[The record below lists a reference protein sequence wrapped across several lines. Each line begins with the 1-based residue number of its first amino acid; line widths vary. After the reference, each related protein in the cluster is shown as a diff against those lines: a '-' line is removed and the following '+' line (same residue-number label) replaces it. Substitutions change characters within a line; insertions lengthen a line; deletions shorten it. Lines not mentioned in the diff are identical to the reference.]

1 MSETPNPIAAG
12 DGNANMLPTPKQL
25 REIRRLK
32 ANNYRTMYLLPRYVD
47 EEDGSKRKLEAGEFD
62 PKSKLYPIT
71 TPIRDMSDFGV
82 GIGMYFTTT
91 MWFGLMMIAC
101 AIIQLPT
108 ASYFDSKEYDKNNE
122 YDSGFKVIG
131 SASCLDESR
140 VCLDADCKTYA
151 GEFHYPSQS
160 VPRFDP
166 NYDPLTD
173 AGPWKNDN
181 FKIYDDDV
189 SADSFDDDTKPRM
202 AASDYNATI
211 GKFKVDI
218 VETEDK
224 ITVGLRKCQLKRFF
238 GTSDFIMMVFVSC
251 VLLWL
256 GYIQNK
262 EAEELDLAEQT
273 AQDYSVIIEDPNP
286 ECVDPDEWKDFF
298 EERFGGVF
306 MVTVCLNNGKL
317 LNLFKAKR
325 AIEHEMALEAIEE
338 EKYAKAKRR
347 ASSVDEGFLA
357 QLQMNQSA
365 KSYFKQ
371 FMELIGLDP
380 TLEYFTM
387 QLLKTNMQISK
398 LKHSKYEAC
407 KVYVIFNTEA
417 SQRMCLESMCVGA
430 IPAAMD
436 KHDEIDP
443 KFLFKGNLLAI
454 KEAPEPS
461 SVLYE
466 NLDKGLKEHAIEQAI
481 SWSILAVGLIVT
493 YFTINGFFKAGQ
505 PVFGALAISAFNSVL
520 PEVNRFLVMNF
531 ETHHTTEEIEDSFLS
546 KTVAARWFTSSII
559 LYVIGLDHSSQI
571 LSPYYI
577 GSIQAV
583 LLADAITSP
592 VIRLMD
598 VSGNLKRF
606 VLAPIAGTDDRAK
619 AFNQGTDWLLAER
632 YTDLAKTVLMS
643 LFYSAIFPVGYWYS
657 ALACFLCYW
666 VDKYCVLRLFRQK
679 PPAGDRLVR
688 VTRTFTAVVV
698 LIHAVITSHFYYSWP
713 FDNLCPTSGSTTT
726 GGAARAALLG
736 VPLAYQGTY
745 FSQCNVISDG
755 LLPPVKKEPWF
766 QDDGEQY
773 KLVYFFNVV
782 SILMVIYICIAYF
795 GSDASTSI
803 YALFYYRHSAVGE
816 ATDIAYDT
824 VTTGEGYVPQFI
836 LEGMPHS
843 ILCCVAPI
851 PATQEFGGGLEF
863 DTYLLNWTASK
874 ERTGEEDES
883 ELEQDLTEEEKD
895 AVYRKSNIY
904 FDDQLEAIDE
914 KNKNTCVLARAKQ
927 YIRNTATAE
936 AGAFAMTVAGKARA
950 NTLHKEERAST
961 SMASRLS
968 ASAKGMVQAVQ
979 VKVMGTPAT
988 GNADLE
994 KMAAAAEGG
1003 DDERRE
1009 TTQYPADMPGGTYT

>member
-1 MSETPNPIAAG
+1 MSETANPIAA
-12 DGNANMLPTPKQL
+12 DGAALVPTPQQL
-25 REIRRLK
+25 RLIRHQK
-32 ANNYRTMYLLPRYVD
+32 ANNYRTMYLLPRFVE

-91 MWFGLMMIAC
+91 MWFGLMMVAC

-108 ASYFDSKEYDKNNE
+108 ASYFASNK
-122 YDSGFKVIG
+122 YDSNNDEDSGWKVIG
-131 SASCLDESR
+131 SASCLDETR
-140 VCLDADCKTYA
+140 VCLNEDCTVYA
-151 GEFHYPSQS
+151 GEFHYPSES
-160 VPRFDP
+160 VPRFSPD
-166 NYDPLTD
+166 YDPIPETWRD
-173 AGPWKNDN
+173 PA
-181 FKIYDDDV
+181 FKFYDDDV
-189 SADSFDDDTKPRM
+189 SAAVTNPVKGTQKP
-202 AASDYNATI
+202 AVSTLGATI
-211 GKFKVDI
+211 GKADKSI
-218 VETEDK
+218 VQSKDK
-224 ITVGLRKCQLKRFF
+224 LTVGLRKCELKRFF

-251 VLLWL
+251 VLLGL

-262 EAEELDLAEQT
+262 EAEALDLAEQT

-306 MVTVCLNNGKL
+306 MVTVCLDNGPL
-317 LNLFKAKR
+317 LNLFKQKR

-387 QLLKTNMQISK
+387 QLLKTNMAISK
-398 LKHSKYEAC
+398 LKHTKYNAC

-417 SQRMCLESMCVGA
+417 SQRACLEAMCVGA
-430 IPAAMD
+430 IPAALD

-461 SVLYE
+461 SVIYE
-466 NLDKGLKEHAIEQAI
+466 NLHRGFKEHTIEQLI
-481 SWSILAVGLIVT
+481 SWTVLGLGLMVT
-493 YFTINGFFKAGQ
+493 YFTINGFFRAGQ
-505 PVFGALAISAFNSVL
+505 PVLAALAISFFNSVL
-520 PEVNRFLVMNF
+520 PEVNRFLVMFF

-559 LYVIGLDHSSQI
+559 LYVVGLDHSTQI

-583 LLADAITSP
+583 LLADALTSP

-598 VSGNLKRF
+598 ISGNLKRF
-606 VLAPIAGTDDRAK
+606 VLAPMAGTDDRAK

-643 LFYSAIFPVGYWYS
+643 LFFSAIFPAGYWYS

-713 FDNLCPTSGSTTT
+713 FDNLCPTGKPLTTA
-726 GGAARAALLG
+726 GAARAATLG
-736 VPLAYQGTY
+736 IPTAYQTEY
-745 FSQCNVISDG
+745 YTQCNAVSDS
-755 LLPPVKKEPWF
+755 LLPPVEKEEWF
-766 QDDGEQY
+766 QSDGEQY

-816 ATDIAYDT
+816 ATDIPYDT

-836 LEGMPHS
+836 LEGMSHS

-851 PATQEFGGGLEF
+851 PTTQELNGGLEF

-874 ERTGEEDES
+874 ERTGEEAEE
-883 ELEQDLTEEEKD
+883 ELNIDLTEEEKD
-895 AVYRKSNIY
+895 AVYRKANIY

-914 KNKNTCVLARAKQ
+914 KNKNTCVLSRAKQ
-927 YIRNTATAE
+927 YIKNTATAE
-936 AGAFAMTVAGKARA
+936 AGAYAMSIVGKANSHMA
-950 NTLHKEERAST
+950 HKEERK
-961 SMASRLS
+961 SMTLASRLS
-968 ASAKGMVQAVQ
+968 ESAKGMVTAVQ
-979 VKVMGTPAT
+979 VKVLGTPAT

-994 KMAAAAEGG
+994 KMANADE
-1003 DDERRE
+1003 ERRE
-1009 TTQYPADMPGGTYT
+1009 TTQYPSDMPGGTYN